1 MKGLVPRAHS
11 LLIEFRFVSE
21 FLEEAPVVNG
31 SFNTSIWR
39 IPKSKVPGYS
49 QRLVEDRK
57 PRKLRRILTGPSYD
71 HGKTSQNKF
80 AIVAPSFKLII
91 PISSSPPSTSHIR
104 MNPLYLKLCIGWGR
118 GLTARHFRK
127 KKVLLKNTCC

>member
-57 PRKLRRILTGPSYD
+57 PRKLRILTGPSYN
-71 HGKTSQNKF
+71 HAKTSQNKF
-80 AIVAPSFKLII
+80 AIVAPSHTHFLL
-91 PISSSPPSTSHIR
+91 SPSTSHIT
-104 MNPLYLKLCIGWGR
+104 MNPFILRYQPPFRTVRARMAVALVVFIPLYTIYFLK
-118 GLTARHFRK
+118 A
-127 KKVLLKNTCC
+127 